1 MTSETVQFAPVAA
14 SADPV
19 EKAADDEHPAE
30 WEVQNIPGW
39 TPAMTLEVEEVK
51 SGEED
56 EEELFM
62 RRAKL
67 YRFCRAT
74 AEWKERALGDA
85 RILKNK
91 QYAFYVQRTVRFC
104 QWHFFLRDSFSFLIV
119 PI

>member
-1 MTSETVQFAPVAA
+1 
-14 SADPV
+14 
-19 EKAADDEHPAE
+19 
-30 WEVQNIPGW
+30 
-39 TPAMTLEVEEVK
+39 MTLEVEEVK

-91 QYAFYVQRTVRFC
+91 QYAFSFKGQIVFVNDI
-104 QWHFFLRDSFSFLIV
+104 FFARLIFDCLHLDSEIISNQIFNETETDGRGS
-119 PI
+119 

>member
-1 MTSETVQFAPVAA
+1 MASETVQFAPVAA
-14 SADPV
+14 SGEPAP
-19 EKAADDEHPAE
+19 ADEHPAE

-51 SGEED
+51 SGEEN
-56 EEELFM
+56 EEELFL

-67 YRFCRAT
+67 YRFCRST

-91 QYAFYVQRTVRFC
+91 QYAFIFKGQFVFVNGI
-104 QWHFFLRDSFSFLIV
+104 FLRDSISFLIV